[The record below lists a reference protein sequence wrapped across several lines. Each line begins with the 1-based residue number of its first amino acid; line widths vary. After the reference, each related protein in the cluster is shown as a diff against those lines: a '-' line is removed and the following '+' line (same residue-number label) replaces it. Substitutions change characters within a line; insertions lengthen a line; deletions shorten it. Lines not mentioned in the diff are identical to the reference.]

1 MVICVFFD
9 LLCFEKIGS
18 WSGFAVWQQ
27 TAPLYKP
34 DFKKNE
40 MPEYSGGMGGNMS
53 QNLFKNLIYQY
64 KGLIDDCFGIIAD
77 DFHVA
82 TCSDD
87 SLNNEDFSYLEDM
100 IDENDNVIYDRG
112 FAFKPVFVRGK
123 VEFILFI
130 QNTEPNSIRLLNI
143 LSIAFLN
150 IKQLQEEKV
159 NKANYIKLL
168 LQDSVLPSD
177 IYVKAKELKI
187 ATDIER
193 VVYVIKVDAD
203 YGEAVYD
210 IMVTLFPQK
219 NKDFIVSLD
228 EQTIVLV
235 KELKSTDDNATINK
249 IAELIKNTI
258 NAEAFAR
265 AKIGVG
271 SEVQTVREI
280 ATSFREAKIA
290 IEVGKVFENEKDI
303 INYENLGIGRLIYQL
318 PTTLCKKFLD
328 EVFKK
333 GSLEHLDNDTVFT
346 IQKFFENSLNI
357 SETARKL
364 YVHRNT
370 LVYRLDKIQKNT
382 GLDLRHFDDAIIFKI
397 AMMVK
402 KYLSANVIKM

>member
-1 MVICVFFD
+1 
-9 LLCFEKIGS
+9 
-18 WSGFAVWQQ
+18 
-27 TAPLYKP
+27 
-34 DFKKNE
+34 
-40 MPEYSGGMGGNMS
+40 MGGNMS

-64 KGLIDDCFGIIAD
+64 KSLIESNFGIIGE
-77 DFHVA
+77 DFRVIA
-82 TCSDD
+82 CSDD
-87 SLNNEDFSYLEDM
+87 SLKREDFSYLEDM
-100 IDENDNVIYDRG
+100 LDENDNVIYDRG
-112 FAFKPVFVRGK
+112 FSFKPVFVRNK

-130 QNTEPNSIRLLNI
+130 QNTDPSSVKLLNI

-193 VVYVIKVDAD
+193 AVYVLKVDEE

-210 IMVTLFPQK
+210 IMITLFPQK

-235 KELKSTDDNATINK
+235 KELKATDDRSVICK
-249 IAELIKNTI
+249 YAELIRDTV
-258 NAEAFAR
+258 NADAFAR
-265 AKIGVG
+265 AKIGIG
-271 SEVQTVREI
+271 SKVQTVREI

-328 EVFKK
+328 EVFTKD
-333 GSLEHLDNDTVFT
+333 SLEQLDNDTIFT

>member
-1 MVICVFFD
+1 M
-9 LLCFEKIGS
+9 
-18 WSGFAVWQQ
+18 A
-27 TAPLYKP
+27 
-34 DFKKNE
+34 
-40 MPEYSGGMGGNMS
+40 

-64 KGLIDDCFGIIAD
+64 QSLIDDCFGIIGE
-77 DFHVA
+77 DFRVLA
-82 TCSDD
+82 CSDS
-87 SLNNEDFSYLEDM
+87 SLNYQDFSFLEDM
-100 IDENDNVIYDRG
+100 IEESDSIIMERG
-112 FAFKPVFVRGK
+112 FAFQPVLVRNK

-130 QNTEPNSIRLLNI
+130 QNTDKSSIKLLNI

-168 LQDSVLPSD
+168 LQDSILPSD

-193 VVYVIKVDAD
+193 VVYVLKTDAD
-203 YGEAVYD
+203 SGEAVYD

-228 EQTIVLV
+228 EETIVLV
-235 KELKSTDDNATINK
+235 KELKSTDGAFVITK
-249 IAELIKNTI
+249 YAEMIRNTI
-258 NAEAFAR
+258 NADAYAR
-265 AKIGVG
+265 VKIGVG

-318 PTTLCKKFLD
+318 PTTLCRKFLD

-333 GSLEHLDNDTVFT
+333 GSLDQLDNDTIFT